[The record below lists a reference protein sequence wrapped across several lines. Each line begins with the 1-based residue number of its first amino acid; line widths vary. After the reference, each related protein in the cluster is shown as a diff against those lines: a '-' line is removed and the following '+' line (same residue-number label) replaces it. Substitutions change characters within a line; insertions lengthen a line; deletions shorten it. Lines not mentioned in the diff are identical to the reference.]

1 MISEIVRK
9 WRTSKNYDGN
19 REHDDPLEFHKVAQR
34 VYQCRAKQKPNGEH
48 IQDGPYLIDFF
59 FWQEYPLVNVYIT
72 MEHHMVFMAKS
83 W

>member
-34 VYQCRAKQKPNGEH
+34 VYQWRAKQKPNGEH

-59 FWQEYPLVNVYIT
+59 LARIPSGKRLHNYGTSHGFYG
-72 MEHHMVFMAKS
+72 
-83 W
+83 